1 MKELVP
7 EFFSSAAFLRNDTAH
22 LPLGR
27 RQDGTTLGDVVLP
40 PWANGDA
47 DEFVRINRCVY
58 PSLPCPHWFL

>member
-7 EFFSSAAFLRNDTAH
+7 EFFSSAAFLRNDMAH

-47 DEFVRINRCVY
+47 DEFVRINRCA
-58 PSLPCPHWFL
+58 